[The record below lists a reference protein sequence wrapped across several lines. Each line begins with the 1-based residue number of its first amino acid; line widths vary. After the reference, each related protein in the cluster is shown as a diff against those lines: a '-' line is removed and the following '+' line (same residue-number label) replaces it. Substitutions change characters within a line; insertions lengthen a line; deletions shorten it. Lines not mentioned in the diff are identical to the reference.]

1 MNNLAILISVNIS
14 LLSIGTEILLGDTIN
29 TNLSSLGQILYN
41 NGFVLTSEVTVPDE
55 KNLIKEKLHELLK
68 NNDVII
74 TCGGIGPTEDDF
86 TKDVISEYLGLNLV
100 LDSEHLSWMESRWES
115 RGLVMPQNN
124 IKQAELPEG
133 SKKLKNTNGTSPG
146 IHIQNNDKD
155 IFILPGPP
163 REFIPLVEDEIV
175 PFLKNNFESTNKD
188 YEFIMFYNQAES
200 ALAQQIDTFKPE
212 NLDIAY
218 LASKGIIK
226 LRYDKNSV
234 NSKDLIEFKK
244 NIMNT
249 LSDDILSTENIPASK
264 VLLNILNENELTLSL
279 VESITGGSLSSALVS
294 HPGASKT
301 LLASNTLY
309 TTFSKEEFLQ
319 SEINDDWIIL
329 TESLATKSRLKY
341 SSDISLAILG
351 EAGPV
356 TSSKYKLGQIF
367 ISITSNSKTETFEH
381 NLRGSRDDIIN
392 RSVNNA
398 IWDLIKFIKK
408 L

>member
-244 NIMNT
+244 NIKNT